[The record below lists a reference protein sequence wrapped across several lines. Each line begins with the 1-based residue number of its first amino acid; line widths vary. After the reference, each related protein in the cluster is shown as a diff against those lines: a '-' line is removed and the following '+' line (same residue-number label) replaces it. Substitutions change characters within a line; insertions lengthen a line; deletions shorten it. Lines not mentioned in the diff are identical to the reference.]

1 MEVNK
6 ANLPYIPANNV
17 SYRNNII
24 PAATYP
30 AYALPEYQY
39 QHYQYP
45 SYSQNT
51 QTTDINAIMRSQI
64 LPVSTEGY
72 REIETF
78 NVPFLDK
85 GKFYKL
91 DNGQNVIIIPKKGPT
106 TIKTFTKVGSFNEE
120 KNRGISHYI
129 EHNLFNG
136 SSQLGPNEFVEKVT
150 SMGGQYNAGTNTTNT
165 DYFIKSPMHKEGDF
179 EKFMTMHAD
188 MLLNP
193 SFTDKMLEKEKGPV
207 ISEIQMYED
216 DPSDKAYNLMLKNLF
231 GIKADYQGLIAGSSK
246 TIANLTKKDVLD
258 YYNEWYRPD
267 NMTTVVVGE
276 VNPEQTIKTISKL
289 FNQKKA
295 SPAQN
300 TKKSYNEPVNLTQ
313 KPVRV
318 DLKSTHVDA
327 VMLNMAFAG
336 PANNNIKDTMA
347 TMALC
352 GALTGYENARLSKTL
367 KDFNTASSI
376 DVSVINPNS
385 KDPQLITLGSTFT
398 PGKEEEGLKA
408 VYSTIQSMLS
418 QPLSQQEMFIVKN
431 KLKDNLTQVS
441 ESSMGVAN
449 LVGQAITGH
458 GSLNA
463 YTNMLNEIENLT
475 PQDIQLA
482 AQKYLDLNRTS
493 IVMTHPETQKIG
505 FSGNDKTVI
514 HSDQIEP
521 VVARSKATKQSINL
535 DCHIEA
541 EDSSRNDKNIGFS
554 GNADRFKFQNIKEY
568 DLPNNLRVAIN
579 DDSGSIRTSA
589 NLSLQTDELKTF
601 KPGIADILS
610 LMLNKGTR
618 NYSEEQLNNIKDT
631 YNLGVSASADGDSV
645 NLTAD
650 CPKEKLP
657 MALGVMKEMLYNTDF
672 TVEKFNKAK
681 EEIKVQYSSIP
692 KDPANKA
699 MEALFPDNS
708 WGNTSKKVLENLDKI
723 SLQDV
728 QDLHSRIIANSQGN
742 IAIDGAISNTPG
754 LGQAV
759 FMQLQSGMGFAQ
771 KHHPIN
777 MPESQKL
784 AETRVITESEPRNQ
798 ADIVQI
804 FKIKESKNIK
814 DTAALMLLNEILGGN
829 SQSRLF
835 TDLRESQKLAY
846 KVKSNYATDGHQG
859 IIKLLI
865 KTTTEDDLKGATH
878 ENVQKSLD
886 GFKKHVNALMT
897 LPVSNEEL
905 ETAKMEAKTHFLDDT
920 ESSFGRAARIQSGY
934 NTLYGVNYHN
944 QMLDAIDSITPQDIK
959 NTAAIYFN
967 QPSVISMIASP
978 DTIKNMKPYLSS
990 LGKVEEAK

>member
-1 MEVNK
+1 MEINK

-17 SYRNNII
+17 SYRNNTI
-24 PAATYP
+24 PAASYS

-45 SYSQNT
+45 SYSPNT
-51 QTTDINAIMRSQI
+51 QTTDINATMRSQI
-64 LPVSTEGY
+64 LPASSEGY

-78 NVPFLDK
+78 NAPFLDK

-136 SSQLGPNEFVEKVT
+136 SSLLGPNEFVEKT
-150 SMGGQYNAGTNTTNT
+150 TRMGGQYNAGTNTTNT
-165 DYFIKSPMHKEGDF
+165 DYYIKSPMHKEGDF

-216 DPSDKAYNLMLKNLF
+216 DPSDKAFNLMLKNLF

-289 FNQKKA
+289 FNQKKT
-295 SPAQN
+295 SPIQN
-300 TKKSYNEPVNLTQ
+300 TKTHYSEPVNLTQ
-313 KPVRV
+313 KPVRA
-318 DLKSTHVDA
+318 DLKSAHVDT

-336 PANNNIKDTMA
+336 PANNNIKDTIA

-367 KDFNTASSI
+367 KDFNTGGSI

-408 VYSTIQSMLS
+408 VYSTIQNMSS

-441 ESSMGVAN
+441 ESSMGVAD
-449 LVGQAITGH
+449 LVGQAI
-458 GSLNA
+458 NA
-463 YTNMLNEIENLT
+463 YTNMLNEIERLT

-493 IVMTHPETQKIG
+493 IVMTHPAPPQIG
-505 FSGNDKTVI
+505 FSSSLANC
-514 HSDQIEP
+514 HSERP
-521 VVARSKATKQSINL
+521 TEARESQDLTNNEIAASHTTY
-535 DCHIEA
+535 A
-541 EDSSRNDKNIGFS
+541 PRNDKKI
-554 GNADRFKFQNIKEY
+554 GNADRFKFKNIKEY

-579 DDSGSIRTSA
+579 DDSSSIRTSA
-589 NLSLQTDELKTF
+589 NLSVQTDDLKTL
-601 KPGIADILS
+601 KPGVSDILT
-610 LMLNKGTR
+610 LMLNKGTK
-618 NYSEEQLNNIKDT
+618 NHSEEQLNNIKDT

-657 MALGVMKEMLYNTDF
+657 MALGVMKEMLYNPEF
-672 TVEKFNKAK
+672 TAEKFNKAK

-728 QDLHSRIIANSQGN
+728 QDLHSRIIANSQGK
-742 IAIDGAISNTPG
+742 IAIDGSISNTPG
-754 LGQAV
+754 LGQAI
-759 FMQLQSGMGFAQ
+759 FMQLQSGMGFVQ
-771 KHHPIN
+771 KHHPVN
-777 MPESQKL
+777 MPESQML
-784 AETRVITESEPRNQ
+784 TETKVITEAESRNQ

-814 DTAALMLLNEILGGN
+814 DTAALTLLNEILGGN

-846 KVKSNYATDGHQG
+846 KVKSNYVTDGNYG
-859 IIKLLI
+859 IMKLLI

-886 GFKKHVNALMT
+886 GFKKHINALMT
-897 LPVSNEEL
+897 TPVDNEEL
-905 ETAKMEAKTHFLDDT
+905 ETAKMEAKTHFIDDT

-934 NTLYGVNYHN
+934 TTLYGANYHN
-944 QMLDAIDSITPQDIK
+944 QMLDTIDSLTPQDIK
-959 NTAAIYFN
+959 NAATVYLS

-978 DTIKNMKPYLSS
+978 DTIKTMKPYLSS
-990 LGKVEEAK
+990 LGRLEEVK

>member
-17 SYRNNII
+17 SYRNNTI
-24 PAATYP
+24 PAANYSTYATP
-30 AYALPEYQY
+30 GYQY

-45 SYSQNT
+45 SYSPNA
-51 QTTDINAIMRSQI
+51 QTTDINAIMRSQV

-78 NVPFLDK
+78 NAPFLDK

-136 SSQLGPNEFVEKVT
+136 SSQLGPNEFVEKT
-150 SMGGQYNAGTNTTNT
+150 TRMGGQYNAGTNTTNT

-216 DPSDKAYNLMLKNLF
+216 DPSDKAFNLMLKNLF

-246 TIANLTKKDVLD
+246 TIANLTRKDVLD

-300 TKKSYNEPVNLTQ
+300 TKTQYSEPVNLTQ
-313 KPVRV
+313 KPVRA
-318 DLKSTHVDA
+318 DLKSAHVDA

-336 PANNNIKDTMA
+336 PANNNIKDTIA

-352 GALTGYENARLSKTL
+352 GALTGYENAKLTKTL
-367 KDFNTASSI
+367 KEFNTAGAV

-385 KDPQLITLGSTFT
+385 KDPQLITLGSTFA

-408 VYSTIQSMLS
+408 VYSTIQSMSS
-418 QPLSQQEMFIVKN
+418 QPLSQKEIFIVKN

-463 YTNMLNEIENLT
+463 YTNMLNEIERLT

-493 IVMTHPETQKIG
+493 IVMVHPETQIPYPVIARREATKQSINSDCHVGTKVPPLNDNKIG
-505 FSGNDKTVI
+505 FSGNT
-514 HSDQIEP
+514 
-521 VVARSKATKQSINL
+521 
-535 DCHIEA
+535 
-541 EDSSRNDKNIGFS
+541 
-554 GNADRFKFQNIKEY
+554 DRFKFQNIKEY

-579 DDSGSIRTSA
+579 DDPSSIRTSA
-589 NLSLQTDELKTF
+589 NLSVQTDGLKAL
-601 KPGIADILS
+601 KPGVADILT

-631 YNLGVSASADGDSV
+631 YNLGVSASADADSV

-650 CPKEKLP
+650 CPKDKLP

-681 EEIKVQYSSIP
+681 EEIKVQYSSLP

-742 IAIDGAISNTPG
+742 IAIDGAISSTPG

-771 KHHPIN
+771 KHHPVN
-777 MPESQKL
+777 MPESQIL
-784 AETRVITESEPRNQ
+784 PETKVITETEHRNQ

-835 TDLRESQKLAY
+835 TDLRETQKLAY

-878 ENVQKSLD
+878 ENVRKSLD
-886 GFKKHVNALMT
+886 GFKKHINALIT
-897 LPVSNEEL
+897 VPVGNDEL

-920 ESSFGRAARIQSGY
+920 ESSFGRSARIQSGY
-934 NTLYGVNYHN
+934 NTLYGANYHN
-944 QMLDAIDSITPQDIK
+944 QMLDAIDSLTPQDIK
-959 NTAAIYFN
+959 NAATVYFN

-978 DTIKNMKPYLSS
+978 DTIKTMKPYLSS
-990 LGKVEEAK
+990 LGKVEEVK

>member
-6 ANLPYIPANNV
+6 ANLPYIPVNNV
-17 SYRNNII
+17 SYRNNTI
-24 PAATYP
+24 PAAYYSTY
-30 AYALPEYQY
+30 AKPEYQY

-45 SYSQNT
+45 SYCQNT
-51 QTTDINAIMRSQI
+51 QTTDINAIMRSRV
-64 LPVSTEGY
+64 LPASTEGY

-78 NVPFLDK
+78 NAPFLDK

-91 DNGQNVIIIPKKGPT
+91 DNGQNVVIIPKKGPT

-216 DPSDKAYNLMLKNLF
+216 DPADKAFNLMLKNLF
-231 GIKADYQGLIAGSSK
+231 RIKADYQGLIAGSSK
-246 TIANLTKKDVLD
+246 TIANLTKKDVFD
-258 YYNEWYRPD
+258 YYNKWYRPD

-295 SPAQN
+295 SPVQN
-300 TKKSYNEPVNLTQ
+300 AKEPYNEPVNLIQ
-313 KPVRV
+313 KPVRA
-318 DLKSTHVDA
+318 DLKSSHTDA
-327 VMLNMAFAG
+327 VTLNMAFAG

-352 GALTGYENARLSKTL
+352 GALTGYENAKLTKTL
-367 KDFNTASSI
+367 KEFNTAGAV

-385 KDPQLITLGSTFT
+385 KDPQLITLGSTFK
-398 PGKEEEGLKA
+398 PGKEEDGLKA
-408 VYSTIQSMLS
+408 IYSTLQSMGT
-418 QPLSQQEMFIVKN
+418 QPLTQQEMFIVKN

-463 YTNMLNEIENLT
+463 YTNMLNEIEKLT

-482 AQKYLDLNRTS
+482 TQKYLDLNRTS
-493 IVMTHPETQKIG
+493 IVMVHPETPKIG
-505 FSGNDKTVI
+505 FS
-514 HSDQIEP
+514 SS
-521 VVARSKATKQSINL
+521 SK
-535 DCHIEA
+535 
-541 EDSSRNDKNIGFS
+541 IGFG
-554 GNADRFKFQNIKEY
+554 GNADRFKLQNLKEY

-579 DDSGSIRTSA
+579 DDPSSIRTSA
-589 NLSLQTDELKTF
+589 NLSVQTDGLETLKS
-601 KPGIADILS
+601 GVADILTI
-610 LMLNKGTR
+610 MLNKGTR

-631 YNLGVSASADGDSV
+631 YNLGVAASADGDSIS
-645 NLTAD
+645 LTAD

-657 MALGVMKEMLYNTDF
+657 MALGVIKEMLYNPDF
-672 TVEKFNKAK
+672 TDEKFNKAK

-708 WGNTSKKVLENLDKI
+708 WGNTPGKILENINNITLN
-723 SLQDV
+723 DV
-728 QDLHSRIIANSQGN
+728 QILHRQIISNSQGK
-742 IAIDGAISNTPG
+742 IAIDGPISNTPG

-771 KHHPIN
+771 KHHAIN
-777 MPESQKL
+777 IPESQKL
-784 AETRVITESEPRNQ
+784 PETKVITEAESRNQ
-798 ADIVQI
+798 ADIVQV

-814 DTAALMLLNEILGGN
+814 DAAALMLLNEILGGN

-835 TDLRESQKLAY
+835 TDLRETQKLAY
-846 KVKSNYATDGHQG
+846 KVKSNYVTDGHQG
-859 IIKLLI
+859 IMKLLI
-865 KTTTEDDLKGATH
+865 KTTTEDDLKGPTH

-886 GFKKHVNALMT
+886 GFKKHINALMT
-897 LPVSNEEL
+897 IPVGNEEL

-920 ESSFGRAARIQSGY
+920 ESSFGRSARIQSGY
-934 NTLYGVNYHN
+934 NTLYGANYHN
-944 QMLDAIDSITPQDIK
+944 QMLDAINELTPKDIK
-959 NTAAIYFN
+959 NAALAYFN

-990 LGKVEEAK
+990 LGNVEEVK

>member
-336 PANNNIKDTMA
+336 PANNNIKDTIA

-352 GALTGYENARLSKTL
+352 GALTGYENAKLTKTL
-367 KDFNTASSI
+367 KEFNTAGAV

-385 KDPQLITLGSTFT
+385 KDPQLITLGSTFA

-408 VYSTIQSMLS
+408 VYSTIQSMSS
-418 QPLSQQEMFIVKN
+418 QPLSQKEIFIVKN

-463 YTNMLNEIENLT
+463 YTNMLNEIERLT

-493 IVMTHPETQKIG
+493 IVMVHPETQIPYPVIARREATKQSINSDCHVGTKVPPLNDNKIG
-505 FSGNDKTVI
+505 FSGNT
-514 HSDQIEP
+514 
-521 VVARSKATKQSINL
+521 
-535 DCHIEA
+535 
-541 EDSSRNDKNIGFS
+541 
-554 GNADRFKFQNIKEY
+554 DRFKFQNIKEY

-579 DDSGSIRTSA
+579 DDPSSIRTSA
-589 NLSLQTDELKTF
+589 NLSVQTDGLKAL
-601 KPGIADILS
+601 KPGVADILT

-631 YNLGVSASADGDSV
+631 YNLGVSASADADSV

-650 CPKEKLP
+650 CPKDKLP

-681 EEIKVQYSSIP
+681 EEIKVQYSSLP

-742 IAIDGAISNTPG
+742 IAIDGAISSTPG

-771 KHHPIN
+771 KHHPVN
-777 MPESQKL
+777 MPESQIL
-784 AETRVITESEPRNQ
+784 PETKVITETEHRNQ

-835 TDLRESQKLAY
+835 TDLRETQKLAY

-878 ENVQKSLD
+878 ENVRKSLD
-886 GFKKHVNALMT
+886 GFKKHINALIT
-897 LPVSNEEL
+897 VPVGNDEL

-920 ESSFGRAARIQSGY
+920 ESSFGRSARIQSGY
-934 NTLYGVNYHN
+934 NTLYGANYHN
-944 QMLDAIDSITPQDIK
+944 QMLDAIDSLTPQDIK
-959 NTAAIYFN
+959 NAATVYFN

-978 DTIKNMKPYLSS
+978 DTIKTMKPYLSS
-990 LGKVEEAK
+990 LGKVEEVK